1 MSEVT
6 AVIVTKEGG
15 KRFLQIQSEIPANL
29 TGSKSGKSLI
39 VATTNGGPTFK
50 DCIVDGMPVSINLN
64 AYCKLKA
71 A

>member
-6 AVIVTKEGG
+6 AVIVTKEG

-50 DCIVDGMPVSINLN
+50 DVIVDGMPVSINLN